1 MFESYI
7 DYLHEVL
14 GIDSFAVANSPANIV
29 ETPSAK
35 WQVALDSAQ
44 TTNES
49 MDLLGKMFSAIH
61 IDSKQIE
68 IVQIS
73 SLRELS
79 SASQIVFVL
88 GSSLATS
95 GSLGH
100 WQNLENTRLLFSYH
114 PQELIEK
121 PELKRQAWE
130 HLKSL
135 ATAIKEF
142 L

>member
-1 MFESYI
+1 MFETYI

-14 GIDSFAVANSPANIV
+14 GINSFAVANIV

-49 MDLLGKMFSAIH
+49 MELLRKMFSAIE

-68 IVQIS
+68 LMQVS
-73 SLRELS
+73 SLRELRS
-79 SASQIVFVL
+79 GSQIVFVL
-88 GSSLATS
+88 GSSLATPD
-95 GSLGH
+95 SLGH
-100 WQNLENTRLLFSYH
+100 WQKLESTRLLFSYH
-114 PQELIEK
+114 PQELIAK

-135 ATAIKEF
+135 AKAIKD
-142 L
+142 LS